1 MKSNDEIL
9 MSKVMKTINDHLADP
24 TLNVE
29 MLAANVGM
37 SRVHMHLQIK
47 GVD

>member
-1 MKSNDEIL
+1 M
-9 MSKVMKTINDHLADP
+9 DHLADP

-37 SRVHMHLQIK
+37 SPRTYAPQIK